1 MSDQDLMLLYFVVAW
16 LLVVLIWF
24 SFVKWVLHKL
34 FPDDASLSNDGS
46 ADPNSSGAD
55 RRDTF

>member
-16 LLVVLIWF
+16 LFVALVWF
-24 SFVKWVLHKL
+24 SFVKWALHKL
-34 FPDDASLSNDGS
+34 FPDDASLGNDGS
-46 ADPNSSGAD
+46 ANSDSSSAD